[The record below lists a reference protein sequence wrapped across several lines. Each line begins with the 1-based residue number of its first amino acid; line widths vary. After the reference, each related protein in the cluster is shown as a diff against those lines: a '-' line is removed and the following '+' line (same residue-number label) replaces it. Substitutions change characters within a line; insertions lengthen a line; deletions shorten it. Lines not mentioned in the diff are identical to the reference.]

1 MCFRIFAS
9 LFLYFSPLS
18 HGNQEEDR
26 VIGCKMLFLAKQSND
41 LKTCI
46 EHEGIE
52 KIKSAEW
59 TRIDAINISF
69 EMTLHSSYKIHNR
82 YALEET
88 CRL

>member
-1 MCFRIFAS
+1 MF
-9 LFLYFSPLS
+9 
-18 HGNQEEDR
+18 
-26 VIGCKMLFLAKQSND
+26 FLAKQSND

-69 EMTLHSSYKIHNR
+69 PSLSEMTLHSSYKIHNR